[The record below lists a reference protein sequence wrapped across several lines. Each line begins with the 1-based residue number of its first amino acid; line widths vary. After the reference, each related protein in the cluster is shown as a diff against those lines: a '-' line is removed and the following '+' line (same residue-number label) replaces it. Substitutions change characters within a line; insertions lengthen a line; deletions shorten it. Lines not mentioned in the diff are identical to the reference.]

1 MKEKNFFAPQKQ
13 SYDVVIIG
21 GAKLGSSI
29 AWILSSQLDF
39 DGSML
44 VIEKDLTYAKAATSL
59 TTHR

>member
-21 GAKLGSSI
+21 GAKLGLTI
-29 AWILSSQLDF
+29 AWFLSSHLNF

-44 VIEKDLTYAKAATSL
+44 VVEKDLTYAKAATSL
-59 TTHR
+59 TNS